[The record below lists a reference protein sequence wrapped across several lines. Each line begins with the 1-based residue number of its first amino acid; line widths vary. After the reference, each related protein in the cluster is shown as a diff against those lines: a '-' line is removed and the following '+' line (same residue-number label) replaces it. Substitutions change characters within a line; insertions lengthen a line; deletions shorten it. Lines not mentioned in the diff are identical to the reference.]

1 MGEPHQMATWSA
13 TFVSWGQNTINPTA
27 WLRAQIQQRSAT
39 ISRFHTESDSPWLSR
54 QRSDRMLK
62 KTLTPINW
70 ELWPW
75 KLCSVETSASFQTE
89 LNGTFFEPP
98 VAKASLLVHERP
110 LYTVIYTYYILYIIY
125 YILYITLTA
134 QSKCQGMQSF
144 SDPPF
149 RDYQGTHILPSCRNP
164 RGYQGA
170 TFQHH
175 PWQDATQVKQGPSRS
190 TRHMFSRIHTSVE
203 SHSAEWSTVPTMGIW
218 CSHTL

>member
-39 ISRFHTESDSPWLSR
+39 ILRFHTESDSPWLSR

-98 VAKASLLVHERP
+98 VAKASLLVHES
-110 LYTVIYTYYILYIIY
+110 TSIHSHIYILYIIY
-125 YILYITLTA
+125 YILYIIYYIYA
-134 QSKCQGMQSF
+134 CICF
-144 SDPPF
+144 I
-149 RDYQGTHILPSCRNP
+149 YNCRLWKGDFTTSGVRRWHGP
-164 RGYQGA
+164 LWGA
-170 TFQHH
+170 ESSAGEAPGQYFNWWPA
-175 PWQDATQVKQGPSRS
+175 PWNLWD
-190 TRHMFSRIHTSVE
+190 F
-203 SHSAEWSTVPTMGIW
+203 
-218 CSHTL
+218 

>member
-1 MGEPHQMATWSA
+1 MHTHIHTHAPCPWSMQF
-13 TFVSWGQNTINPTA
+13 TFFSRAWQNTANHVNH
-27 WLRAQIQQRSAT
+27 RS
-39 ISRFHTESDSPWLSR
+39 
-54 QRSDRMLK
+54 
-62 KTLTPINW
+62 
-70 ELWPW
+70 
-75 KLCSVETSASFQTE
+75 
-89 LNGTFFEPP
+89 G
-98 VAKASLLVHERP
+98 
-110 LYTVIYTYYILYIIY
+110 LYIYTYSHRTVYSILICNFHAACCCICFVQCMHAGIY
-125 YILYITLTA
+125 SNSDLVPCEALIR
-134 QSKCQGMQSF
+134 SKCQGMQSF

-175 PWQDATQVKQGPSRS
+175 PGQDATQVKQGPSRS

>member
-1 MGEPHQMATWSA
+1 MLIYILLTRQLYRDCRRVLWEKYGHPVDSSKKNPRTT
-13 TFVSWGQNTINPTA
+13 TFPIFNGLNYMLRVSLSPPYISHLAAIHITA
-27 WLRAQIQQRSAT
+27 KGT
-39 ISRFHTESDSPWLSR
+39 
-54 QRSDRMLK
+54 
-62 KTLTPINW
+62 TL
-70 ELWPW
+70 
-75 KLCSVETSASFQTE
+75 
-89 LNGTFFEPP
+89 
-98 VAKASLLVHERP
+98 SLLQIEAARSS
-110 LYTVIYTYYILYIIY
+110 Y
-125 YILYITLTA
+125 TLTA
-134 QSKCQGMQSF
+134 QSKCQGMQPF
-144 SDPPF
+144 SDPLF